1 VSARAAQLRST
12 PRRANLKVVRRRHRS
27 LIKRTPHSKLVVAT
41 IAGAIVA
48 GAILFGILLEQ
59 VVLAQSAFKLTK
71 VRERLVAEE
80 ARHEELLLEAASL
93 DSSAR
98 IERYAREV
106 LGMVDPGPGQVNY
119 IVADLGTRPL
129 KRASGARLAYPLEQQ
144 NGPAA
149 ALSQETSP

>member
-12 PRRANLKVVRRRHRS
+12 PRRADLKVVRRRHRA
-27 LIKRTPHSKLVVAT
+27 LIKRTPRSRLLVASVA
-41 IAGAIVA
+41 GMIVA

-71 VRERLVAEE
+71 VRERLAVEE

-93 DSSAR
+93 DSAAR
-98 IERYAREV
+98 VERYAREV
-106 LGMVDPGPGQVNY
+106 LGMVDPSPGQVRY

-129 KRASGARLAYPLEQQ
+129 KRAGGARLAYPLERQD
-144 NGPAA
+144 GPAA
-149 ALSQETSP
+149 ALSEGSYP